1 MKRFF
6 YGAGILFLV
15 TILCIFLM
23 EKTNLLGLKTFTMT
37 VQFSKDPDT
46 ISLSWE
52 PLPYPCFYRVD
63 TAIKITEAEA
73 FSYQH
78 VKTDFTTAL
87 THPIIS
93 AAVPLYYRVT
103 AYGILGAITAP
114 SEWVHTPYCETEAP
128 IPISHYTEEHPAS
141 LMPFLVWH
149 SMPNAVLYELEL
161 LSAPP
166 EQEGG
171 TALSQTNH
179 IASTRRIFTNGW
191 QADLRSFSDVPKIY
205 WRVRALDMNREPIGE
220 FSTAAPIV
228 LSKDEKLPTCPLP
241 NTFDT
246 GTSYRQPIY
255 PVYQWIPLHDVRQ
268 YEVELLTEPPTEP
281 YGKMPDPNRVWA
293 QTTTG
298 VNAIYDEYARPYAG
312 IYYWRVRGIDAES
325 NTVGTWSDTASF
337 MVDPTKRKRIYA
349 AILGDSI
356 THGGGAISNSPA
368 LPEYSYTTYLS
379 FDCLNLGRS
388 GDTSH
393 TTLERF
399 DADVLPIRP
408 LNLLIL
414 TGSNSLRDDQIS
426 AQDIIEDL
434 SHIQEKCIEN
444 HIHPVF
450 LTILPLNPN
459 AIALAFQTETD
470 PAWHDKL
477 HQVNAWIRTQDHYID
492 LEPYFYDE
500 TETILAPMMS
510 TDGLHPD
517 IQGKLHM
524 AEIINAHRDQ
534 LRERTFF
541 E

>member
-1 MKRFF
+1 
-6 YGAGILFLV
+6 
-15 TILCIFLM
+15 
-23 EKTNLLGLKTFTMT
+23 
-37 VQFSKDPDT
+37 
-46 ISLSWE
+46 
-52 PLPYPCFYRVD
+52 
-63 TAIKITEAEA
+63 
-73 FSYQH
+73 
-78 VKTDFTTAL
+78 
-87 THPIIS
+87 
-93 AAVPLYYRVT
+93 
-103 AYGILGAITAP
+103 
-114 SEWVHTPYCETEAP
+114 
-128 IPISHYTEEHPAS
+128 
-141 LMPFLVWH
+141 
-149 SMPNAVLYELEL
+149 
-161 LSAPP
+161 
-166 EQEGG
+166 
-171 TALSQTNH
+171 
-179 IASTRRIFTNGW
+179 
-191 QADLRSFSDVPKIY
+191 
-205 WRVRALDMNREPIGE
+205 
-220 FSTAAPIV
+220 
-228 LSKDEKLPTCPLP
+228 
-241 NTFDT
+241 
-246 GTSYRQPIY
+246 
-255 PVYQWIPLHDVRQ
+255 
-268 YEVELLTEPPTEP
+268 
-281 YGKMPDPNRVWA
+281 MPDPNRVWA

-298 VNAIYDEYARPYAG
+298 INAIYDEYARPYAG

-517 IQGKLHM
+517 IRGKLHM

-534 LRERTFF
+534 LRERAFF